1 MEAIESLKDQEDVS
15 LSTENQLGATRAPAK
30 QAKLSDFVLDS
41 IEEVN
46 MINEIRG
53 KCTFTHYRDNS
64 LLKNMVLAHSEKVP
78 SFKGASVW
86 QSAEVEGKSSIQI
99 KSRYPCFYR

>member
-1 MEAIESLKDQEDVS
+1 MKLPENHHSVRETSKEANTRKSINEPLDLKSERKRKFERSGTCIPEYRKPVGNYESTPEK
-15 LSTENQLGATRAPAK
+15 RAK
-30 QAKLSDFVLDS
+30 ISDFVLNS

-64 LLKNMVLAHSEKVP
+64 LLKNMVQAIL
-78 SFKGASVW
+78 
-86 QSAEVEGKSSIQI
+86 
-99 KSRYPCFYR
+99 